1 MLPKIRK
8 SMLNDDGSIKKFSS
22 MRENLLYHY
31 LPSALQVSLPSATT
45 IYMTGL
51 YTSTSVSALTIAAGF
66 GVVGAAYSVTSL
78 IDRLSEKSY
87 LKKEHENNHIFDFNK
102 NKNYSDYKQTLDS
115 ANELGITE
123 TFVETL
129 HTLSKKAGLHEVPL
143 IMHAKDSFFDLQVRA
158 SAITLGE
165 KKALYINDSFLTSLS
180 DKEQEGVLAHE
191 ITHLADNHT
200 QKQYIGYASK
210 VALTTSLFGLGIAG
224 TLTLL
229 PTSLMAVST
238 FATKAIG
245 GAAIAGLAYA
255 TLETMK
261 NKYKE
266 FIADRG
272 VTLLSDGDT
281 GDYQSGLKKASD
293 EESMLFG
300 KKLKLSFAQKA
311 ALTVKN
317 ETLHYLAG
325 THPKIQVRMDFVK
338 ASEKQY
344 HELKEKMAAQK
355 SAKHHRVKP
364 SQKM

>member
-22 MRENLLYHY
+22 TRENLLYHY
-31 LPSALQVSLPSATT
+31 LPSALQVTLPSAST

-51 YTSTSVSALTIAAGF
+51 YTSTSASALTIAAGV
-66 GVVGAAYSVTSL
+66 GVVGAAYSMTGL
-78 IDRLSEKSY
+78 IYRLSEKRY
-87 LKKEHENNHIFDFNK
+87 LKNERENNHIFDFNK

-123 TFVETL
+123 TFIETL
-129 HTLSKKAGLHEVPL
+129 HGLSKKAGLHEVPL
-143 IMHAKDSFFDLQVRA
+143 VMYAKDSFFDLQVRA
-158 SAITLGE
+158 SAITFGE

-180 DKEQEGVLAHE
+180 DKEQKGVLAHE
-191 ITHLADNHT
+191 IAHLADNHT

-210 VALTTSLFGLGIAG
+210 VALAASLIGFGIAG

-245 GAAIAGLAYA
+245 GAAVAGLAYA
-255 TLETMK
+255 TLETIK

-281 GDYQSGLKKASD
+281 SDYQSGLEKANN

-300 KKLKLSFAQKA
+300 KKQKLSFTQKA

-317 ETLHYLAG
+317 ETLHYISG

-344 HELKEKMAAQK
+344 HELKEKMDTQK
-355 SAKHHRVKP
+355 RAKPRAPKP